1 MIEYESYVE
10 CCKQSLKKYS
20 FLVFH
25 VFWDAGRHAMLTAIL
40 TLRVHP
46 YATEAANAWYP
57 YFQFQIAPSN
67 KDKHFF
73 FEFSRGNPPQ
83 NKKYAPL
90 RGRGYKQV
98 SNAAKSNNP
107 R

>member
-10 CCKQSLKKYS
+10 WYKQSLKKYS

-25 VFWDAGRHAMLTAIL
+25 VFCDAGRHAMLTAIL

-67 KDKHFF
+67 KNKHFF
-73 FEFSRGNPPQ
+73 LQFLGVT
-83 NKKYAPL
+83 PL
-90 RGRGYKQV
+90 KTK
-98 SNAAKSNNP
+98 NMHP
-107 R
+107 

>member
-10 CCKQSLKKYS
+10 WYKQSLKKYS

-67 KDKHFF
+67 KNKHFLLQF
-73 FEFSRGNPPQ
+73 LGVT
-83 NKKYAPL
+83 PL
-90 RGRGYKQV
+90 KTK
-98 SNAAKSNNP
+98 NMHP
-107 R
+107 

>member
-10 CCKQSLKKYS
+10 WYKQSLKKYS

-46 YATEAANAWYP
+46 YATANAWYP

-67 KDKHFF
+67 KNKHFF
-73 FEFSRGNPPQ
+73 LQFLGVT
-83 NKKYAPL
+83 PL
-90 RGRGYKQV
+90 KTK
-98 SNAAKSNNP
+98 NMHP
-107 R
+107 

>member
-73 FEFSRGNPPQ
+73 LNFLGVTHLKTKNMHP
-83 NKKYAPL
+83 
-90 RGRGYKQV
+90 
-98 SNAAKSNNP
+98 
-107 R
+107 